1 MKYLILLLLTLIT
14 ANADQL
20 DTKSLSK
27 TDRINTLESEINQ
40 INLSLVNQA
49 DSNAYQLALNYNQHT
64 INEELRSQ
72 IKTLQIRLN
81 KLERRSHAN
90 SKINP

>member
-20 DTKSLSK
+20 NTKALPK
-27 TDRINTLESEINQ
+27 TDRINTLESEINK
-40 INLSLVNQA
+40 INLSLVNQT

-64 INEELRSQ
+64 VNEELRSQ
-72 IKTLQIRLN
+72 IKALQLRLN
-81 KLERRSHAN
+81 KLERKLHAN
-90 SKINP
+90 HKINP

>member
-20 DTKSLSK
+20 NTKSLPK

-64 INEELRSQ
+64 VNEELRSQ

>member
-1 MKYLILLLLTLIT
+1 MKYLILLPLTLIT

-20 DTKSLSK
+20 NTKALPK
-27 TDRINTLESEINQ
+27 TDRINTLESEINK
-40 INLSLVNQA
+40 INLSLVNQT

-64 INEELRSQ
+64 VNEELRLQ
-72 IKTLQIRLN
+72 IKALQLRLY
-81 KLERRSHAN
+81 KLERKSHAN